1 MAGWTIRRAADL
13 VAAPWRNGLG
23 TSREIVTRSLPDG
36 GLGWQVSIAELVQDA
51 VFSHYPHCERVFTP
65 IAGDPPPEL
74 AFDGG
79 GFAPCPVL
87 VPKRFPGD
95 VPTLSR
101 IPAPGRAFNAIA
113 DRRHYTIE
121 VSVVPVSVSG
131 LGSAAA
137 PDPAPDEVVV
147 YCHSGRVAVGDD
159 LLSPGDT
166 AIGQGEMRPAVTG
179 EGTILVVAV
188 RPA

>member
-23 TSREIVTRSLPDG
+23 TSREIVTRTLPDG
-36 GLGWQVSIAELVQDA
+36 ALGWQVSIAELVQDA
-51 VFSHYPHCERVFTP
+51 VFSDYPHCERVFTP

-121 VSVVPVSVSG
+121 VSVVPVS
-131 LGSAAA
+131 GSAAA
-137 PDPAPDEVVV
+137 PDPAAGEVVV
-147 YCHSGRVAVGDD
+147 YCHSGRVAVGAD
-159 LLSPGDT
+159 LLGPGDT
-166 AIGQGEMRPAVTG
+166 AIGGDEVRPAVTG